1 MPRTGDQIENRSG
14 GGGDQWLRQLA
25 MKKQLNRSEM
35 AGGVIQMRAG
45 GEEEKVGREEQ
56 GGY

>member
-1 MPRTGDQIENRSG
+1 
-14 GGGDQWLRQLA
+14 

-56 GGY
+56 GVTREWKLWRTEF

>member
-1 MPRTGDQIENRSG
+1 
-14 GGGDQWLRQLA
+14 